1 MASKL
6 YPDAQLEAL
15 RGFPAQIAA
24 DDLARYFTLLPA
36 DTSFIN
42 AHRGDGNRIGV
53 AVALCTLAWLGFV
66 PDDLRAAP
74 AAAVSRVAAALGVP
88 KTALARYAARSQTRT
103 EHLREVAAFLGW
115 RTTTEVDAKELDQF
129 LLARAME
136 HDAPSVLFEL
146 ACEHLRGAQLIRP
159 GPVWL
164 VQRVAAAR
172 EAAKAQTFVRLEHLL
187 TPQLIADLDGLL
199 NIDDEL
205 GSTRLSWLGNGATQP
220 SPGAIKTE
228 IAKLAYLR
236 RIGAD
241 ELDLSALPTQRSR
254 FLAETGRRSTAQML
268 ARRDPARRY
277 PILLTLVG
285 QSAID
290 VRDEVVQ
297 LFDQAVSGRESH
309 AKHKLAAAL
318 AGRAVAAEDRLALLD
333 DIVPTLL
340 DPLVPDEAVGAILRG
355 LGLARIRAAHAMT
368 VPRLPRDHGH
378 LGMLHDSFSYLRQ
391 FVPHV
396 LDAVTFEGGQPSGDL
411 ITALEILKTLY
422 TKRALH
428 VPDGA
433 PTSFVPTRW
442 LGYLDKAAADADA
455 IAYRHYWELCVL
467 YGIRDGLRSGD
478 VYVPGSRRY
487 ANPMSHLIPHQPWD
501 LQRGEFCQLVSKP
514 ADGPRA
520 VKRAAEELD
529 TALGEL
535 EAVLVDGS
543 GSVRLDDTGE
553 LVVGKLPAQAL
564 PNQAEQF
571 LDQLVAMLPRIPLAS
586 LLIELDARTGFTD
599 HLVHASGK
607 QARSP
612 QLVRNLIACLI
623 ASATNMGLTAMSEA
637 SGIPYDVL
645 AWTAQWYLRE
655 DTLRAANTVL
665 VNHHYQ
671 LPMAAVFGS
680 GTLSSSDGQRFP
692 MRGKSLT
699 ARHLSR
705 YFVGEGISTYTHVSD
720 QHTIYGTKIVVAT
733 DREAHYV
740 LDEILGNTT
749 DLPITEHATDTHGV
763 TLVNFAL
770 FDLLGK
776 TLSPRI
782 RDLKGIVLHRMGPR
796 SEYHSRYPHAGPLL
810 TGHADLDL
818 IASQWDDMLRLA
830 GSIKFG
836 HATASLLVSK
846 LCASSRQNTLAA
858 ALKEWGAIRRTI
870 YACRYLSDTSYQ
882 RKISGQ
888 LNKGESLHALRRD
901 IHYARLGQ
909 VTKHHTEQQT
919 EQAWCLTLVTNA
931 IVAWMTEY
939 LGLAVDVQRSR
950 GISIPNEV
958 LAHISPARSEPVQ
971 LFGTIA
977 INVDEELARLDPTGH
992 RPLRH
997 SDHLA

>member
-6 YPDAQLEAL
+6 YPDAELDAL
-15 RGFPAQIAA
+15 RGFPAAIAA
-24 DDLARYFTLLPA
+24 DDLARHFTLLPA
-36 DTSFIN
+36 DMSFIN
-42 AHRGDGNRIGV
+42 AHRGDANRIGV
-53 AVALCTLAWLGFV
+53 AVTMCTLPWLGFV
-66 PDDLRAAP
+66 PDDLSAAP
-74 AAAVSRVAAALGVP
+74 AASVAHLAARLDIAA
-88 KTALARYAARSQTRT
+88 TAITGYGTRSQTRT

-115 RTTTEVDAKELDQF
+115 RTATEVDVKQLDQF

-136 HDAPSVLFEL
+136 HDAPGILFEL
-146 ACEHLRGAQLIRP
+146 ACEHLRAAQLIRP

-164 VQRVAAAR
+164 VERVAAAR
-172 EAAKAQTFVRLEHLL
+172 GAAKAETLTRLEHLL
-187 TPQLIADLDGLL
+187 TPERITDLDGLL
-199 NIDDEL
+199 SVDDEL
-205 GSTRLSWLGNGATQP
+205 GSSRLSWLGNGATQP
-220 SPGAIKTE
+220 SPEAIKTE
-228 IAKLAYLR
+228 ISKLRYLR
-236 RIGAD
+236 RISAD
-241 ELDLSALPTQRSR
+241 ELDLSALSTQRAR
-254 FLAETGRRSTAQML
+254 FLAETGRRSTAQQL
-268 ARRDPARRY
+268 ARRDPVRRY
-277 PILLTLVG
+277 PILLTLVA

-297 LFDQAVSGRESH
+297 LFDQAVSGRESY

-318 AGRAVAAEDRLALLD
+318 AERAVAAEDRLALLD
-333 DIVPTLL
+333 DMLPTLL

-355 LGLARIRAAHAMT
+355 LGLARIRAAHSSAT
-368 VPRLPRDHGH
+368 PRLPRDHGH

-396 LDAVTFEGGQPSGDL
+396 LDAVTFEGGQPCGDL
-411 ITALEILKTLY
+411 ITALEILKVLY
-422 TKRALH
+422 EKRALH

-442 LGYLDKAAADADA
+442 RGYLDTAAADGDA

-487 ANPMSHLIPHQPWD
+487 ANPMSHLIPHPQWD

-514 ADGPRA
+514 ADGRA
-520 VKRAAEELD
+520 AVEHAAEELD
-529 TALGEL
+529 AALGEL
-535 EAVLVDGS
+535 EAVLADGS
-543 GSVRLDDTGE
+543 GSVRLDETGE
-553 LVVGKLPAQAL
+553 LVVGKLPAEAL
-564 PNQAEQF
+564 PDQADEL

-586 LLIELDARTGFTD
+586 LLIELDRRTGFTD
-599 HLVHASGK
+599 RLIHASGK
-607 QARSP
+607 QARPP
-612 QLVRNLIACLI
+612 QLTRNLIACLI

-637 SGIPYDVL
+637 CGIPYDVL

-655 DTLRAANTVL
+655 DTLRAANTAL
-665 VNHHYQ
+665 VNHHHS
-671 LPMAAVFGS
+671 LPMSAAFGS
-680 GTLSSSDGQRFP
+680 GMLSSSDGQRFP

-720 QHTIYGTKIVVAT
+720 QHTTYGTKVIVAT

-749 DLPITEHATDTHGV
+749 DLPISEHATDTHGV

-782 RDLKGIVLHRMGPR
+782 RDLKGVVLHRMGPR
-796 SEYHSRYPHAGPLL
+796 RSYLGRYPKAGPLL

-846 LCASSRQNTLAA
+846 LCASSRQNSLAA

-870 YACRYLSDTSYQ
+870 YACRYLSDISYQ

-909 VTKHHTEQQT
+909 VTKRHAEQQT

-931 IVAWMTEY
+931 IVTWMTEY
-939 LGLAVDVQRSR
+939 LGLAVDAQRSQ
-950 GISIPNEV
+950 GIDVPDDI

-992 RPLRH
+992 RPLRPTQ
-997 SDHLA
+997 